1 LNFIDLIILFIAA
14 IGFILGF
21 KDGFIRKVIGFAGF
35 ILAVVLAINYASD
48 LGRYME
54 RVLGIEYYLSEL
66 IAGMTIFILTI
77 FMFAVLK
84 RIIHPFDKVNNIINQ
99 LIGGIV
105 GMIQILFFLSATLY
119 LFNIFSIPSEN
130 TKKNSLVYG
139 SVYNIIPGT
148 IDLLS
153 DYTPDA
159 KKKIKDYINEKDTLI
174 KKDTLIDLDSLIEK
188 DTLNDSSTGSR

>member
-1 LNFIDLIILFIAA
+1 MNLIDVIILIIAA

-35 ILAVVLAINYASD
+35 ILAIVLAINFASD

-54 RVLGIEYYLSEL
+54 EVLGIEYYLSEL
-66 IAGMTIFILTI
+66 IAGVAIFSSTIFL
-77 FMFAVLK
+77 FAVLK

-99 LIGGIV
+99 FIGGAV
-105 GMIQILFFLSATLY
+105 GMIQILFFLSAAFY
-119 LFNIFSIPSEN
+119 LLNIFSIPSDD
-130 TKKNSLVYG
+130 TQKNSLIYG

-148 IDLLS
+148 IDWLS

-159 KKKIKDYINEKDTLI
+159 KKRIKDYINDKDTLFET
-174 KKDTLIDLDSLIEK
+174 DTLIDQDSLIEK
-188 DTLNDSSTGSR
+188 DTLND

>member
-1 LNFIDLIILFIAA
+1 MNLIDLIIFIIAA

-35 ILAVVLAINYASD
+35 ILAVVLAINFASD

-54 RVLGIEYYLSEL
+54 EVLGMEYYLSEL
-66 IAGMTIFILTI
+66 IAGIAVFTLTI
-77 FMFAVLK
+77 FLFAVLK

-99 LIGGIV
+99 LIGGAV
-105 GMIQILFFLSATLY
+105 GMIQILFFLSAALY
-119 LFNIFSIPSEN
+119 LFNIFNIPSDS
-130 TKKNSLVYG
+130 TKKNSLIYG

-159 KKKIKDYINEKDTLI
+159 KKRIKDYINEKDTLI
-174 KKDTLIDLDSLIEK
+174 EKDTLLDQDSIIEK
-188 DTLNDSSTGSR
+188 DTLNDRPDSSR

>member
-1 LNFIDLIILFIAA
+1 MNLIDVIILIIAA

-35 ILAVVLAINYASD
+35 ILAIVLAINFASD

-54 RVLGIEYYLSEL
+54 EVLGIEYYLSEL
-66 IAGMTIFILTI
+66 IAGVAIFSLTI
-77 FMFAVLK
+77 FLFAVLK

-99 LIGGIV
+99 FIGGAV
-105 GMIQILFFLSATLY
+105 GMIQILFFLSAAFY
-119 LFNIFSIPSEN
+119 LLNIFSIPSN
-130 TKKNSLVYG
+130 DTQKNSLIYG

-148 IDLLS
+148 IDWLS

-159 KKKIKDYINEKDTLI
+159 KKRIKDYINDKDTLFET
-174 KKDTLIDLDSLIEK
+174 DTLIDQDSLIEK
-188 DTLNDSSTGSR
+188 DTLND